1 VNIANHASK
10 AIEPRSI
17 DKYLCSDASKLG
29 WALVDEYSMRT
40 ATGEWS
46 SEEKGFDINV
56 LETKAV
62 YLGLKCF
69 AQDIKGIHVRL
80 RSDNIT
86 TVAYINK
93 MGGTKSQ
100 FCNYFANRIW
110 QLVLQGKG
118 WISAEH
124 VPGVANIADKA
135 SRKFDNEKEWKLH
148 SRIFVILN
156 SSVCQSI
163 DIDLFATRLN
173 HLFNGNQ
180 VQNVFSLMHLQ

>member
-1 VNIANHASK
+1 MRISLPERKIKKVLDLVSKILRQELTTIKNLAETLGVVVSTFPAVELGPLYYWKAESLKTQALKHAKGDFAASLTLTSDVISGLHWWLNISNHASK

-56 LETKAV
+56 LETTAV
-62 YLGLKCF
+62 YLGLKSF

-80 RSDNIT
+80 RSENIT

-93 MGGTKSQ
+93 MGGTKSE
-100 FCNYFANRIW
+100 FC
-110 QLVLQGKG
+110 
-118 WISAEH
+118 E
-124 VPGVANIADKA
+124 
-135 SRKFDNEKEWKLH
+135 
-148 SRIFVILN
+148 
-156 SSVCQSI
+156 
-163 DIDLFATRLN
+163 
-173 HLFNGNQ
+173 
-180 VQNVFSLMHLQ
+180 